1 MGAHRVHTIL
11 ITDFKAVD
19 AFHQSVE
26 TTIKAVDIVFAC
38 LQVISSY
45 TRFASETPFHFF
57 QTCCKS
63 FPSSFKFP

>member
-1 MGAHRVHTIL
+1 MIA
-11 ITDFKAVD
+11 DFKAVD
-19 AFHQSVE
+19 GVHQSVE
-26 TTIKAVDIVFAC
+26 TTIKAVDFIFAC

-63 FPSSFKFP
+63 FLNAFKFP